1 MSILSFGNSE
11 RLFWLGRYSERVY
24 TGIRSFLGRSGTWS
38 SSAEKTCFDDG
49 NNESLY
55 CSLIFAYDNAIVLRD
70 EIGSDTFSYIQM
82 AVYEMN
88 SAKKSP
94 APLLHLQK
102 VSRVSVF
109 CRLLQEFVRTFY
121 AILDFFLLCTLLH
134 LQKVNDNIAAFWG
147 MADDII
153 SDENVRGI
161 IKLGKRIERVDL
173 YARNNAGNDEIR
185 REVRR
190 LAYRIAKTGLHY
202 SRETLEGLNK
212 LAEAESI
219 DRSEIIRKVES
230 LIKFS

>member
-1 MSILSFGNSE
+1 MMSILSCGNSE

-24 TGIRSFLGRSGTWS
+24 TGIRALSGRWD
-38 SSAEKTCFDDG
+38 SSAERICFDEA
-49 NNESLY
+49 NPESLY
-55 CSLIFAYDNAIVLRD
+55 QSLIFAYDNAIVLRD

-102 VSRVSVF
+102 V
-109 CRLLQEFVRTFY
+109 
-121 AILDFFLLCTLLH
+121 
-134 LQKVNDNIAAFWG
+134 NDNIAAFWG

-173 YARNNAGNDEIR
+173 FARNNAGNDEIR
-185 REVRR
+185 REVKR
-190 LAYRIAKTGLHY
+190 LTYRIAKTGLHY
-202 SRETLEGLNK
+202 NAETLADLNK
-212 LAEAESI
+212 LSEKESI
-219 DRSEIIRKVES
+219 DRNEVIRKVES

>member
-1 MSILSFGNSE
+1 MMPILSCGNSE

-24 TGIRSFLGRSGTWS
+24 TGIRALSGRLD
-38 SSAEKTCFDDG
+38 SSAERICFDEA
-49 NNESLY
+49 NPESLY
-55 CSLIFAYDNAIVLRD
+55 QSLIFAYDNAIVLRD

-102 VSRVSVF
+102 V
-109 CRLLQEFVRTFY
+109 
-121 AILDFFLLCTLLH
+121 
-134 LQKVNDNIAAFWG
+134 NDNIAAFWG

-173 YARNNAGNDEIR
+173 FARNNAGNDEIR
-185 REVRR
+185 REVKR
-190 LAYRIAKTGLHY
+190 LTYRIAKTGLHY
-202 SRETLEGLNK
+202 NAETLEDLNK
-212 LAEAESI
+212 LSEKESI
-219 DRSEIIRKVES
+219 DRNEIIRKVES

>member
-49 NNESLY
+49 SPESLY

-102 VSRVSVF
+102 V
-109 CRLLQEFVRTFY
+109 
-121 AILDFFLLCTLLH
+121 
-134 LQKVNDNIAAFWG
+134 NDNIAAFWG

-173 YARNNAGNDEIR
+173 YARNKAGNDEIR

-219 DRSEIIRKVES
+219 DRPEIIRKVES

>member
-24 TGIRSFLGRSGTWS
+24 TGIRELSGQS
-38 SSAEKTCFDDG
+38 VERKCFDE
-49 NNESLY
+49 NNPESLY
-55 CSLIFAYDNAIVLRD
+55 CSLMYAYDNAIVLRD
-70 EIGSDTFSYIQM
+70 EIGSEAFSYIQM

-94 APLLHLQK
+94 APMLQ
-102 VSRVSVF
+102 
-109 CRLLQEFVRTFY
+109 
-121 AILDFFLLCTLLH
+121 

-147 MADDII
+147 MADDVI

-173 YARNNAGNDEIR
+173 YARGNAGNEEIR
-185 REVRR
+185 REVTR
-190 LAYRIAKTGLHY
+190 LTYRIEKTGLHY
-202 SRETLEGLNK
+202 NPETLSALNE
-212 LAEAESI
+212 LAEGENI
-219 DRSEIIRKVES
+219 NRPEVIRMVES

>member
-1 MSILSFGNSE
+1 MMSILSCGNSE

-24 TGIRSFLGRSGTWS
+24 TGIRALSGRWD
-38 SSAEKTCFDDG
+38 SSAERICFDEA
-49 NNESLY
+49 NPESLY
-55 CSLIFAYDNAIVLRD
+55 QSLIFAYDNAIVLRD

-102 VSRVSVF
+102 V
-109 CRLLQEFVRTFY
+109 
-121 AILDFFLLCTLLH
+121 
-134 LQKVNDNIAAFWG
+134 NDNIAAFWG

-173 YARNNAGNDEIR
+173 FARHNAGNDEIR
-185 REVRR
+185 REVKR
-190 LAYRIAKTGLHY
+190 LTYRIAKTGLHY
-202 SRETLEGLNK
+202 NAETLADLNK
-212 LAEAESI
+212 LSEEESI
-219 DRSEIIRKVES
+219 NRNEVIRKVES

>member
-24 TGIRSFLGRSGTWS
+24 TGIRELSGQS
-38 SSAEKTCFDDG
+38 VERKCFDES
-49 NNESLY
+49 NPESLY
-55 CSLIFAYDNAIVLRD
+55 CSLMYAYDNAIVLRD
-70 EIGSDTFSYIQM
+70 EIGSEAFSYIQM

-94 APLLHLQK
+94 APMLQ
-102 VSRVSVF
+102 
-109 CRLLQEFVRTFY
+109 
-121 AILDFFLLCTLLH
+121 

-147 MADDII
+147 MADDVI

-173 YARNNAGNDEIR
+173 YARGNAGNEEIR
-185 REVRR
+185 REVTR
-190 LAYRIAKTGLHY
+190 LTYRIEKTGLHY
-202 SRETLEGLNK
+202 NPETLSALNE
-212 LAEAESI
+212 LAEEENI
-219 DRSEIIRKVES
+219 NRPEVIRMVES